1 MPAEA
6 TTLPLVVACGGPRE
20 RGRAIGRELAE
31 PIHRSLGFYRGMWER
46 QGLDLESALVPY
58 LAAAERSLP
67 HLVEQIHGL
76 AEGAGAEFLEV
87 FGVNA
92 AEELDP
98 EADADRCSTFTA
110 TGEGVTLLAH
120 AEMWHQG
127 DAGNAAVVVERTAE
141 GPAVASPTVA
151 CCLPAV
157 GVNAHGAAQGIDSLS
172 AGTDRPGIPRVLV
185 SRHALD
191 ARSRS
196 DAVAR
201 AGLEGRAGGYAHTYA
216 FRGGDRVVLETT
228 ADAVAVVDRDGH
240 ANHYLDSVLAEEG
253 HRPGRGSLSRQARL
267 DELLRSRPPRS
278 PEEAMELL
286 RDHAG
291 DPQAI
296 CHHPATDD
304 PEVSTVVFAF
314 VSELESGRLWVS
326 AGHPCQAPFEEV
338 DLADVV

>member
-1 MPAEA
+1 
-6 TTLPLVVACGGPRE
+6 
-20 RGRAIGRELAE
+20 
-31 PIHRSLGFYRGMWER
+31 MWAR
-46 QGLDLESALVPY
+46 QGLDLESELVPY

-67 HLVEQIHGL
+67 HLVEQVRGL
-76 AEGAGAEFLEV
+76 ADGAEADFLEV

-92 AEELDP
+92 AEELDRESEP
-98 EADADRCSTFTA
+98 DRCSTFTA
-110 TGEGVTLLAH
+110 AGEGVTLLAH
-120 AEMWHQG
+120 AEMWYQG
-127 DAGNAAVVVERTAE
+127 DARNAALVIERPAN
-141 GPAVASPTVA
+141 GPAVASPTVV

-157 GVNAHGAAQGIDSLS
+157 GVNAFGAAQGIDSLS
-172 AGTDRPGIPRVLV
+172 ARTDRPGIPRVLV
-185 SRHALD
+185 SRHALE
-191 ARSRS
+191 ARNRS

-228 ADAVAVVDRDGH
+228 AHAVAVADRPGH
-240 ANHYLDSVLAEEG
+240 ANHYLDPVLAEEG
-253 HRPGRGSLSRQARL
+253 HRPDRGSLSRQARL
-267 DELLRSRPPRS
+267 DELLASRPPRS
-278 PEEAMELL
+278 PDEAMELL
-286 RDHAG
+286 RDHVG

-296 CHHPATDD
+296 CHHPETDD